1 MAKNNALKG
10 ARKRLTWLMI
20 VILGMAA
27 LIEGFHLAGRN
38 ASFAPQLALDL
49 QGGTSIILQ
58 PNLVN
63 GSKLQDGT
71 LEQAVAIIRQRVDA
85 TGVSEAQITTQ
96 GTGAAAVI
104 VVSIP
109 GKPDDN
115 TLKLIE
121 ASALLEFRPVLAE
134 SAATNTA
141 VGGSGSATASASP
154 SPSVSSAPLATSGAK
169 PTDASDMNWIDK
181 STQSKFDALSCRK
194 SASSIVADFRSPGQV
209 DDPKMPLVTCNK
221 DGSIKFVLGPVEL
234 SGTDIADATAG
245 TTTTSTGAST
255 NEWAVNLSF
264 KTEGASKFGKITQRL
279 YPLTSPRNQ
288 FAVTLDGYV
297 ITAPQTNAVITN
309 GSAQITG
316 GFTATDSKA
325 LSNQLKYGSLPIGFT
340 VQSQENISATLGSA
354 QLANGLLAGA
364 IGLLLVIIY
373 SLFQYRGLASITIG
387 SLAMAAL
394 ITYLMICILSWRQ
407 GFRLSLS
414 GVAGLIVAIGIT
426 ADSFIVYFERVRDEI
441 REGKPLSAAVQSGW
455 KRAWRTILVSDGV
468 SLLAAVTLYV
478 LTVGNVRGF
487 AFTLGLTTIIDLAVV
502 VLFTHPVL
510 EILATWK
517 FFQSGH
523 KFSGFDLKAASSGYI
538 GRGQFKVADG
548 VSDSRQ
554 KKVARESQRRQTIAE
569 RKAAAASGVDSNKE
583 GGN

>member
-1 MAKNNALKG
+1 MAKNNALKS
-10 ARKRLTWLMI
+10 ARKKLTWLMI

-58 PNLVN
+58 PNLIN
-63 GSKLQDGT
+63 GSAVEDGT

-141 VGGSGSATASASP
+141 VGGSGSATSSP
-154 SPSVSSAPLATSGAK
+154 SAAPTSAPLATSGAK

-181 STQSKFDALSCRK
+181 ATQSKFDALSCRK
-194 SASSIVADFRSPGQV
+194 SATSIVADFRAPGQV
-209 DDPKMPLVTCNK
+209 DDATKPLVTCNR
-221 DGSIKFVLGPVEL
+221 DGTIKFVLGPVEL

-255 NEWAVNLSF
+255 NEWAVNLNF
-264 KTEGASKFGKITQRL
+264 KPEGATKFGKITQRL

-297 ITAPQTNAVITN
+297 ITAPQTNAVISN

-316 GFTATDSKA
+316 GFTSVDSKA

-373 SLFQYRGLASITIG
+373 SLFQYRGLAAITIG

-502 VLFTHPVL
+502 VLFTHPML
-510 EILATWK
+510 EVLATWK

-538 GRGQFKVADG
+538 GRGQFKVAEG
-548 VSDSRQ
+548 VSDARQ

-569 RKAAAASGVDSNKE
+569 RKAALNGVDSNKE
-583 GGN
+583 GGNS